1 MDKLNKL
8 WSIVRCHK
16 YLITLLL
23 FAVLIGFVDENSMVR
38 RMKLAHEELLLRE
51 EIEKYRKEFEEST
64 ARLNELAVDSE
75 SIERIARERY
85 FMKKPNEDVYVFE
98 DDIAK

>member
-8 WSIVRCHK
+8 WSFVRSHK
-16 YLITLLL
+16 YFITLLT
-23 FAVLIGFVDENSMVR
+23 FAAIIGFIDENSMLQ
-38 RMKLAHEELLLRE
+38 RMQYTREEMELRS

-75 SIERIARERY
+75 SIERIAREKY

-98 DDIAK
+98 DDVTE

>member
-8 WSIVRCHK
+8 WSIVRRHK

-23 FAVLIGFVDENSMVR
+23 FAVLIGFLDETSIVR
-38 RMKLAHEELLLRE
+38 RMRLAHEELLLRE
-51 EIEKYRKEFEEST
+51 EIEKYREEFEEST

-75 SIERIARERY
+75 SIERIARARY

>member
-8 WSIVRCHK
+8 WSFVRSHK
-16 YLITLLL
+16 YLITLLT
-23 FAVLIGFVDENSMVR
+23 FAAIIGFIDENSMLQ
-38 RMKLAHEELLLRE
+38 RMQYTREEMELRS

-75 SIERIARERY
+75 SIERIAREKY

-98 DDIAK
+98 DDVTE

>member
-8 WSIVRCHK
+8 WSIVRRHK

-23 FAVLIGFVDENSMVR
+23 FAVLIGFLDENSIVR

-51 EIEKYRKEFEEST
+51 EIEKYREEFEEST
-64 ARLNELAVDSE
+64 ARLNELAWIRRVS
-75 SIERIARERY
+75 SA
-85 FMKKPNEDVYVFE
+85 
-98 DDIAK
+98 